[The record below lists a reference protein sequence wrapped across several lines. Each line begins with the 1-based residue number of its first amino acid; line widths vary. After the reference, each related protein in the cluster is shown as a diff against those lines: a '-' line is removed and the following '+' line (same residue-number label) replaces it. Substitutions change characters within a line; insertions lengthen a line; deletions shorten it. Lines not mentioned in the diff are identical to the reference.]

1 MDRLRLEALPSLPA
15 HVKRPAYDI
24 SSVEAGVVHLG
35 VGAFH
40 RGHQALW
47 FDDALCA
54 GEQGWGIIGAS
65 LRSPTIRDQLQ
76 PQDWLY
82 SVTERGPGSA
92 PARIVG
98 SLREVIVAMEMPER
112 LLAVMSDPRIRIV
125 TLTITEKGYHH
136 DPATGLLREED
147 ADIQQDLEHP
157 GTPRTAL
164 GFLVEA
170 LRRRL
175 AGGAEPFTILSCDN
189 LPANG
194 RTLRGLVMRMA
205 ELRDPAL
212 AAHIGAHVAF
222 PCSMVD
228 RIVPATTDADREE
241 VAATLGVIDAAP
253 VVTEP
258 FSQWVIEDRFPGGRP
273 RLERYGAQMVEDVAP
288 FELMK
293 LRLLNGSHSMMAYL
307 GYLAGYQTI
316 AETIADPAFRTFVAT
331 TMAEEIAP
339 MLDVPEGVDL
349 AAYQA
354 QLLERFANPSLRH
367 RTWQIAMDGSQKLPQ
382 RILDTIRER
391 IAGDLPFH
399 RLALGVA
406 AWMRYVCGRD
416 DAGRAI
422 DVRDP
427 LAMPLAAM
435 TGAAMQEGETGEPGR
450 VVAGLLSLSTVFGE
464 DLPID
469 LAFRNDVTNWLN
481 HLHRYGAKSAVQT
494 ANHR

>member
-1 MDRLRLEALPSLPA
+1 MDRLTLETLPSLPA
-15 HVKRPAYDI
+15 HVTRPAYDI

-47 FDDALCA
+47 FDAALGA
-54 GEQGWGIIGAS
+54 GEAGWGIIGAS

-82 SVTERGPGSA
+82 AVMERGPGSA
-92 PARIVG
+92 PARVVG
-98 SLREVIVAMEMPER
+98 ALREVIVATETPER

-136 DPATGLLREED
+136 DPATGLLRERD
-147 ADIQQDLEHP
+147 ADIRHDLERP
-157 GTPRTAL
+157 DAPRTAL

-175 AGGAEPFTILSCDN
+175 AADVEPFTVLSCDN
-189 LPANG
+189 LPSNG
-194 RTLRGLVMRMA
+194 RTLRGLVIRMA
-205 ELRDPAL
+205 ALRDPAL
-212 AAHIGAHVAF
+212 AARIGAHVAF

-241 VAATLGVIDAAP
+241 VCEVLGAIDAAP

-258 FSQWVIEDRFPGGRP
+258 YSQWVIEDRFPAGRP
-273 RLERYGAQMVEDVAP
+273 KLERHGAQMVANVAP

-316 AETIADPAFRTFVAT
+316 AETIADPAFRSFVAT
-331 TMAEEIAP
+331 AMAEEIAP
-339 MLDVPEGVDL
+339 TLEVPEGVDL
-349 AAYQA
+349 AVYQA
-354 QLLERFANPSLRH
+354 QLLERFANPALRH

-382 RILDTIRER
+382 RLLHTIRDR
-391 IAGDLPFH
+391 IANGRPFT

-406 AWMRYVCGRD
+406 AWIRYVGGLD
-416 DAGRAI
+416 EAGGSI

-427 LAMPLAAM
+427 LAERFQALAK
-435 TGAAMQEGETGEPGR
+435 AAQGR
-450 VVAGLLSLSTVFGE
+450 PDRMLDAFLSLSAVFGD
-464 DLPID
+464 DLGGHPD
-469 LAFRNDVTNWLN
+469 FRREVGAW
-481 HLHRYGAKSAVQT
+481 LHRLYRDGAAATVRAIAAEADQ
-494 ANHR
+494 

>member
-1 MDRLRLEALPSLPA
+1 MDRLSLEALPSLPA
-15 HVKRPAYDI
+15 HVARPSYDLA
-24 SSVEAGVVHLG
+24 SLEAGVVHLG

-40 RGHQALW
+40 RGHQAVW

-54 GEQGWGIIGAS
+54 GEAGWGIIGAS

-76 PQDWLY
+76 PQDWLHT
-82 SVTERGPGSA
+82 VMERGPGSA

-98 SLREVIVAMEMPER
+98 SLCDVIVATEAPER
-112 LLAVMSDPRIRIV
+112 LLAVMSDPAIRIV

-147 ADIQQDLEHP
+147 ADIRHDLEHP
-157 GTPRTAL
+157 DAPRTAL

-175 AGGAEPFTILSCDN
+175 ASGITPFTVLSCDN
-189 LPANG
+189 LPSNG

-212 AAHIGAHVAF
+212 AAHIAGHVAF

-228 RIVPATTDADREE
+228 RIVPATTEADREE
-241 VAATLGVIDAAP
+241 VAEMLGMIDAAP

-258 FSQWVIEDRFPGGRP
+258 FRQWVIEDRFPAGRP
-273 RLERYGAQMVEDVAP
+273 MLERYGAQMVEDVAP

-316 AETIADPAFRTFVAT
+316 AETIADPSFRSLIANA
-331 TMAEEIAP
+331 MAHEIAP
-339 MLDVPEGVDL
+339 TLAVPAGVDI
-349 AAYQA
+349 AGYQA
-354 QLLERFANPSLRH
+354 QLLARFANPSLRH

-382 RILDTIRER
+382 RLLGTIRDR
-391 IAGDLPFH
+391 IAAGRPFS

-406 AWMRYVCGRD
+406 AWIRY
-416 DAGRAI
+416 AGGIDEAGHPI

-427 LAMPLAAM
+427 LAERLAALSD
-435 TGAAMQEGETGEPGR
+435 GAGGRPDAMLD
-450 VVAGLLSLSTVFGE
+450 AFLSLTDV
-464 DLPID
+464 
-469 LAFRNDVTNWLN
+469 FRNDLGGNAEFRQEVSAWLRQ
-481 HLHRYGAKSAVQT
+481 LYRDGAAATVRASA
-494 ANHR
+494 ANAGQ